1 MPLTMFVNFFVKQAH
16 WPPWLR
22 RWHRP
27 KGGPRQ
33 NWELFHEPKDSV
45 QEPDGLQWLCKWIFT
60 VAKNL
65 KIYLPQ
71 FLLTASFWLIP
82 SFFWKS
88 SLASRSN
95 LDQNSNQD
103 LVVENLNTQPE
114 VFQEKTTG
122 SNYKPYCLVYIY
134 LHFIYHYL
142 NKMCISRSCDCLGDS
157 WSSRSLQQ
165 SALSHLH
172 TSDYCHKYT
181 FGRKNTK

>member
-1 MPLTMFVNFFVKQAH
+1 M
-16 WPPWLR
+16 
-22 RWHRP
+22 
-27 KGGPRQ
+27 
-33 NWELFHEPKDSV
+33 
-45 QEPDGLQWLCKWIFT
+45 
-60 VAKNL
+60 

-165 SALSHLH
+165 SALSYLH
-172 TSDYCHKYT
+172 TSDYCHKHT
-181 FGRKNTK
+181 FGENKKQTKENTYIYIYIQNTVRKKQHNMKI